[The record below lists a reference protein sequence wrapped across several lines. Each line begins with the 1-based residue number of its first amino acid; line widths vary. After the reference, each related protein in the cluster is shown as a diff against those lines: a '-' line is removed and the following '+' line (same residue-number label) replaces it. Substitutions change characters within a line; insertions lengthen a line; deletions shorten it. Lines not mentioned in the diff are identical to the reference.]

1 MNIGKRGFTLLEVM
15 ITLTLF
21 TLAVI
26 AILNAINTG
35 LFGSGDVENIR
46 AALNV
51 AQARME
57 QIRNTPL
64 ASVVNSGPTADT
76 NFPNL
81 SVSVTGIVSGA
92 DPKQVNVTVTWHVR
106 GDPVSMTV
114 TTLKTQI

>member
-1 MNIGKRGFTLLEVM
+1 MKIGKRGFTLLEVM
-15 ITLTLF
+15 IALILF
-21 TLAVI
+21 ALAVI

-35 LFGSGDVENIR
+35 IFGSGDVENIR

-51 AQARME
+51 AQTRVE
-57 QIRNTPL
+57 TIRNTPL

-81 SVSVTGIVSGA
+81 SVTVAVSGT
-92 DPKQVNVTVTWHVR
+92 DPKQVGVTVTWHVR

>member
-35 LFGSGDVENIR
+35 IFGSGDVENIR

-51 AQARME
+51 AQARLE
-57 QIRNTPL
+57 EIRNTPF
-64 ASVVNSGPTADT
+64 ASVTSSSSAADA

-81 SVSVTGIVSGA
+81 SVTVAVSGT
-92 DPKQVNVTVTWHVR
+92 DPKQVGVTVIWNVK
-106 GDPVSMTV
+106 GGPVSMTL